1 MIKLKKP
8 PDKII
13 KLKQNDIH
21 IKQNSIEKDNMYEW
35 WSSKTS
41 SYFPIPFSDADI
53 NIPLNINFG
62 LNKHNNNFNTNY
74 FFNDL
79 VLNNLIFDKNN
90 LIDVNNEEKKIND
103 NFEKQIKKINECDKF
118 DDKKNKS
125 KLKL

>member
-21 IKQNSIEKDNMYEW
+21 IKQNSIEKDNVIEW
-35 WSSKTS
+35 WSKEIS
-41 SYFPIPFSDADI
+41 SYFSIPSSDVDI

-62 LNKHNNNFNTNY
+62 LSKHNNDFNTNY

-118 DDKKNKS
+118 DDKKKTNQN
-125 KLKL
+125 